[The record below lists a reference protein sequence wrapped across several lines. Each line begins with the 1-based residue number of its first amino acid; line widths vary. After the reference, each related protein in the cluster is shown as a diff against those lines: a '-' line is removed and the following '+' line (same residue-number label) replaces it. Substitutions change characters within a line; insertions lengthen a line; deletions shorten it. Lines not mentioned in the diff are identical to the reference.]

1 MPATVLAAGGGD
13 TQSHNRVGN
22 CQVSTVG
29 TKILFFFFFLVHLI
43 PPLQPLLPGLE
54 LEKEESPDSGPW
66 EGKKG
71 RKGEGEVHR
80 EQGDRP
86 GRVGEEWGT
95 DSLGHSSWVGGVQL
109 RT

>member
-1 MPATVLAAGGGD
+1 MLATVLAAGGD
-13 TQSHNRVGN
+13 TQSHNGVGKS
-22 CQVSTVG
+22 QVSTVG

-43 PPLQPLLPGLE
+43 SPLQPLLSGLE
-54 LEKEESPDSGPW
+54 LEKEDSPESGPW

-71 RKGEGEVHR
+71 RKGEG
-80 EQGDRP
+80 
-86 GRVGEEWGT
+86 VGTGNKVTGQAEWGR